1 MQIRF
6 PLHQRAGFSLRR
18 KNTKKESQLQSVCLA
33 FRLFASQLKSGRLGD
48 SFAVFTASLILNIWS
63 RKTHGQV
70 NNPWRPFPAGLLL
83 LINENKSLLFS

>member
-1 MQIRF
+1 MRVKTHESREEGGERAQSRPPHALGTPPVQTPKGANMQIRF

-48 SFAVFTASLILNIWS
+48 SFAVFT
-63 RKTHGQV
+63 V
-70 NNPWRPFPAGLLL
+70 
-83 LINENKSLLFS
+83 